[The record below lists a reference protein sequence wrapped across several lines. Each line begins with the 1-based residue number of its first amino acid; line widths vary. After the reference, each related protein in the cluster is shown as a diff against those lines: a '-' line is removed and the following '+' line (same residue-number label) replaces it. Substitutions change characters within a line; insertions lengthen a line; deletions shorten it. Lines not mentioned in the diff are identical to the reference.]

1 MHPAESLWRM
11 RRTRPVSSSSS
22 GFLAASLLLLLPAS
36 LLFAEGGRGRSSRC
50 CGLGGVDE
58 GLSLLLPSLLAEEG
72 EATEMEKRE
81 REKLREKEGR
91 RST

>member
-1 MHPAESLWRM
+1 
-11 RRTRPVSSSSS
+11 
-22 GFLAASLLLLLPAS
+22 
-36 LLFAEGGRGRSSRC
+36 
-50 CGLGGVDE
+50 VDE

-91 RST
+91 ST

>member
-36 LLFAEGGRGRSSRC
+36 LLLAEGGRGRSSRC

-91 RST
+91 ST